1 MLELDLL
8 IPEVKAKYK
17 IEVHFG
23 AKRTTGG
30 PNVSGVSIF
39 ESGKQLNGNGD
50 ELLYICAEK
59 DNGYDLNTLHPRD
72 TTIVKGS
79 GGCGEVIPGG
89 RIMNGVA
96 KCPKCDNLIKSEAL
110 TSTIFMNLTTRRLA
124 EYLARWFN
132 KLEQSADIYLKF
144 HPSDIRSKLMEGA
157 YGLDVARNLRGLTIY
172 PLKNILIDTA
182 NGSTVASRFE
192 ALLTS

>member
-1 MLELDLL
+1 MLETDLL
-8 IPEVKAKYK
+8 IPEIKATYK

-23 AKRTTGG
+23 AKRTTKG
-30 PNVSGVSIF
+30 PNVAGVSIF

-59 DNGYDLNTLHPRD
+59 DNGYDLNTLNPRD
-72 TTIVKGS
+72 SPVVKGT
-79 GGCGEVIPGG
+79 GGCGSVIPGA

-96 KCPKCDNLIKSEAL
+96 KCPKCGNLIKSEAL
-110 TSTIFMNLTTRRLA
+110 TSTIFVNLSTTKLA
-124 EYLARWFN
+124 GYLAKWFDR
-132 KLEQSADIYLKF
+132 LDRSADVYVKY
-144 HPSDIRSKLMEGA
+144 HPSDIRSKLMEDA
-157 YGLDVARNLRGLTIY
+157 YGLNTARNLRGLTIY